1 MPTFAEFFA
10 GIGLVR
16 KAIEPLGWECAFA
29 NDISPKKAELYERAY
44 GGAHLIVDDIN
55 NLPETQLPP
64 GIDLFTASFPCID
77 LSLAGNRNGIDGRHS
92 SAFWPFLRLLRDYSE
107 TGTPKAVLLENVVGM
122 LTSNGGLDLSRIV
135 AGLNELGYKVDVVV
149 VDAKWF
155 VPQSRPRVFVIGL
168 LGDDDAMKAPVDSKP
183 TRIRPNAVRAF
194 QAAHQAA
201 NFGEI
206 PLPDP
211 PERSRE
217 SLSDLLEDVPYES
230 TLWWSDEDADRL
242 IRRMNPIH
250 RERVDRL
257 PDAGPN
263 GVATMF
269 RRVRSGRAV
278 GEVRVDGIAGCLR
291 TPLGGSSVQFLIDAR
306 DGSPRVRR
314 MTAREYARLQ
324 GAGDFPIE
332 VSERQAMYGFGDAV
346 CVPAVR
352 WLVQHAIGHLRNGTA
367 EQVVDRADKQPRL
380 LERRPIYD
388 TNAPNGSD
396 FRYPDPRRRDPFTVS
411 ERSAVMKKVK
421 GKNTAPE
428 LALRKAL
435 WAKGNRY
442 RLHVDKLAGKPDI
455 VFGKQKIAIF
465 VDGEFWHGKKLSS
478 DRLAE
483 MKPYWRNKIARN
495 MARDA
500 ANNKNLVESG
510 WQVVRVGEK
519 SIKRDVH
526 GIASLLDQLI
536 QDRVPDSLPAG
547 TEIHMPNAS

>member
-29 NDISPKKAELYERAY
+29 NDISPKKAEQYERAY

-211 PERSRE
+211 PERSPE
-217 SLSDLLEDVPYES
+217 SLSDLLEDVP
-230 TLWWSDEDADRL
+230 
-242 IRRMNPIH
+242 
-250 RERVDRL
+250 
-257 PDAGPN
+257 
-263 GVATMF
+263 
-269 RRVRSGRAV
+269 
-278 GEVRVDGIAGCLR
+278 
-291 TPLGGSSVQFLIDAR
+291 
-306 DGSPRVRR
+306 
-314 MTAREYARLQ
+314 
-324 GAGDFPIE
+324 
-332 VSERQAMYGFGDAV
+332 
-346 CVPAVR
+346 
-352 WLVQHAIGHLRNGTA
+352 
-367 EQVVDRADKQPRL
+367 
-380 LERRPIYD
+380 
-388 TNAPNGSD
+388 
-396 FRYPDPRRRDPFTVS
+396 
-411 ERSAVMKKVK
+411 
-421 GKNTAPE
+421 
-428 LALRKAL
+428 
-435 WAKGNRY
+435 
-442 RLHVDKLAGKPDI
+442 
-455 VFGKQKIAIF
+455 
-465 VDGEFWHGKKLSS
+465 
-478 DRLAE
+478 
-483 MKPYWRNKIARN
+483 
-495 MARDA
+495 
-500 ANNKNLVESG
+500 
-510 WQVVRVGEK
+510 
-519 SIKRDVH
+519 
-526 GIASLLDQLI
+526 
-536 QDRVPDSLPAG
+536 
-547 TEIHMPNAS
+547 

>member
-55 NLPETQLPP
+55 NLPETQMPP

-92 SAFWPFLRLLRDYSE
+92 SAFWPFLRLLRDYGE

-135 AGLNELGYKVDVVV
+135 AGLNELGYRVDVVV

-168 LGDDDAMKAPVDSKP
+168 LGDDYAMNTPVDSKP
-183 TRIRPNAVRAF
+183 TRLRPNAVRTF
-194 QAAHQAA
+194 QAAHPSA

-211 PERSRE
+211 PERALE
-217 SLSDLLEDVPYES
+217 SLSDLLEDIPYES
-230 TLWWSDEDADRL
+230 TLWWADEDADRL
-242 IRRMNPIH
+242 IRLMNPLH
-250 RERVDRL
+250 RERVENLVNAR
-257 PDAGPN
+257 GG

-291 TPLGGSSVQFLIDAR
+291 TPVGGSSIQFLVDAR
-306 DGSPRVRR
+306 GGSPRIRR
-314 MTAREYARLQ
+314 MSAREYARLQ
-324 GAGDFPIE
+324 GAGDYPIE

-352 WLVQHAIGHLRNGTA
+352 WLVKHAIGHLVNGRTQPA
-367 EQVVDRADKQPRL
+367 AARVGRQPRL
-380 LERRPIYD
+380 LERKPPYV
-388 TNAPNGSD
+388 TGKLNGSNY
-396 FRYPDPRRRDPFTVS
+396 RYPSAGRRDPFTVS

-428 LALRKAL
+428 VALRKAL
-435 WAKGNRY
+435 WARGKRY
-442 RLHVDKLAGKPDI
+442 RLHVDSVAGKPDI
-455 VFGKQKIAIF
+455 VFDKHKLAVF

-478 DRLAE
+478 ERLAE
-483 MKPYWRNKIARN
+483 MKPYWRDKIARTVE
-495 MARDA
+495 RDA
-500 ANNKNLVESG
+500 ANNQTLVKSG
-510 WQVVRVGEK
+510 WRVVRVGEK
-519 SIKRDVH
+519 SIARDLSGVVEVLEQ
-526 GIASLLDQLI
+526 LLIDH
-536 QDRVPDSLPAG
+536 VPHSAPVG
-547 TEIHMPNAS
+547 TEIHFPDGP

>member
-1 MPTFAEFFA
+1 MPKFAEFFA

-92 SAFWPFLRLLRDYSE
+92 SAFWPFLRLLRDYGE
-107 TGTPKAVLLENVVGM
+107 TGAPKAVLLENVVGM

-211 PERSRE
+211 PERPHE

-230 TLWWSDEDADRL
+230 TLWWADEDADRL
-242 IRRMNPIH
+242 IQRMNPRH
-250 RERVDRL
+250 RERVDQL
-257 PDAGPN
+257 ADADTN
-263 GVATMF
+263 GVAPMF

-278 GEVRVDGIAGCLR
+278 GEVRVDGVAGCLR
-291 TPLGGSSVQFLIDAR
+291 TPVGGSSIQFLVDAR
-306 DGSPRVRR
+306 GGSPRIRR

-324 GAGDFPIE
+324 GAGDFPID
-332 VSERQAMYGFGDAV
+332 VPDRQALYGFGDAV

-352 WLVQHAIGHLRNGTA
+352 WLVQHAIGHLANGTV
-367 EQVVDRADKQPRL
+367 EPVVGRAAKQPRL

-428 LALRKAL
+428 VALRKVL

-442 RLHVDKLAGKPDI
+442 RLHAGNLAGKPDI

-510 WQVVRVGEK
+510 WRVVRVGEK

>member
-1 MPTFAEFFA
+1 MPKFAEFFA

-77 LSLAGNRNGIDGRHS
+77 LSLAGNRNGIDGRYS

-168 LGDDDAMKAPVDSKP
+168 LGDDDVMKFPIDSMV
-183 TRIRPNAVRAF
+183 TRIRPKAVRAF
-194 QAAHQAA
+194 QAVHQTA

-211 PERSRE
+211 PVRSRE

-242 IRRMNPIH
+242 IQRMNPIH
-250 RERVDRL
+250 RERVNRL

-396 FRYPDPRRRDPFTVS
+396 FRYPDRRRRDPFTVS

-428 LALRKAL
+428 VALRKVL

-442 RLHVDKLAGKPDI
+442 RLHAGNLAGKPDI

-478 DRLAE
+478 GRLAE
-483 MKPYWRNKIARN
+483 MKPYWRKKIARN

-510 WQVVRVGEK
+510 WRVVRVGEK

-547 TEIHMPNAS
+547 TEIHMPNAF

>member
-77 LSLAGNRNGIDGRHS
+77 LSLAGNRNGIDGRYS

-135 AGLNELGYKVDVVV
+135 AGLNELEYKVDVVV

-242 IRRMNPIH
+242 IQRMNPIH

-352 WLVQHAIGHLRNGTA
+352 WLVKHAIGHLRNGTA

-380 LERRPIYD
+380 LERKPTYA
-388 TNAPNGSD
+388 TGSLNGSK
-396 FRYPDPRRRDPFTVS
+396 FTYANPRRRDPLTVS
-411 ERSAVMKKVK
+411 ERSEVMKKVK

-428 LALRKAL
+428 MALRKAL

-442 RLHVDKLAGKPDI
+442 RLHVNDLPGKPDL
-455 VFGKQKIAIF
+455 VFRRQKIAVF

-478 DRLAE
+478 ERLAE
-483 MKPYWRNKIARN
+483 MKPYWRKKIARN
-495 MARDA
+495 VARDA
-500 ANNKNLVESG
+500 TTNETLIDSG
-510 WQVVRVGEK
+510 WRVVRVGEK
-519 SIKRDVH
+519 SINRELGSVIDV
-526 GIASLLDQLI
+526 LDQLLLNS
-536 QDRVPDSLPAG
+536 VPLSVPAG
-547 TEIHMPNAS
+547 TEIHLPDVP

>member
-1 MPTFAEFFA
+1 MPKFAEFFA

-77 LSLAGNRNGIDGRHS
+77 LSLAGNRNGIDGRYS

-168 LGDDDAMKAPVDSKP
+168 LGDDDAMKTPVDSKP

-242 IRRMNPIH
+242 IQRMNPIH
-250 RERVDRL
+250 RERVNRL

-428 LALRKAL
+428 VALRKVL

-442 RLHVDKLAGKPDI
+442 RLHAGNLAGKPDI

-478 DRLAE
+478 GRLAE
-483 MKPYWRNKIARN
+483 MKPYWRKKIARN

-510 WQVVRVGEK
+510 WRVVRVGEK

-547 TEIHMPNAS
+547 TEIHMPNAF

>member
-1 MPTFAEFFA
+1 
-10 GIGLVR
+10 
-16 KAIEPLGWECAFA
+16 
-29 NDISPKKAELYERAY
+29 
-44 GGAHLIVDDIN
+44 
-55 NLPETQLPP
+55 
-64 GIDLFTASFPCID
+64 
-77 LSLAGNRNGIDGRHS
+77 
-92 SAFWPFLRLLRDYSE
+92 
-107 TGTPKAVLLENVVGM
+107 
-122 LTSNGGLDLSRIV
+122 
-135 AGLNELGYKVDVVV
+135 
-149 VDAKWF
+149 
-155 VPQSRPRVFVIGL
+155 
-168 LGDDDAMKAPVDSKP
+168 
-183 TRIRPNAVRAF
+183 
-194 QAAHQAA
+194 
-201 NFGEI
+201 
-206 PLPDP
+206 
-211 PERSRE
+211 
-217 SLSDLLEDVPYES
+217 
-230 TLWWSDEDADRL
+230 
-242 IRRMNPIH
+242 
-250 RERVDRL
+250 
-257 PDAGPN
+257 
-263 GVATMF
+263 MF

-428 LALRKAL
+428 VALRKVL

-442 RLHVDKLAGKPDI
+442 RLHAGNLAGKPDI

-510 WQVVRVGEK
+510 WRVVRVGEK

>member
-1 MPTFAEFFA
+1 MPKFAEFFA

-29 NDISPKKAELYERAY
+29 NDISPKKAELYELAY
-44 GGAHLIVDDIN
+44 GGEHLVVDNIN
-55 NLPETQLPP
+55 NLHESQLPP
-64 GIDLFTASFPCID
+64 GIELFTASFPCID

-107 TGTPKAVLLENVVGM
+107 TGAPKAVLLENVVGM
-122 LTSNGGLDLSRIV
+122 LTSSGGLDLARIV

-168 LGDDDAMKAPVDSKP
+168 LEDDNAMKSPVDSRS

-194 QAAHQAA
+194 QAAHLAA

-211 PERSRE
+211 PERSPV
-217 SLSDLLEDVPYES
+217 SLLGVLEGVASDS
-230 TLWWSDEDADRL
+230 ASWWPDEDANRL
-242 IRRMNPIH
+242 IQRMNPLH
-250 RERVDRL
+250 RERVENL
-257 PDAGPN
+257 AAAGGD

-278 GEVRVDGIAGCLR
+278 GEVRVDGLAGCLR
-291 TPLGGSSVQFLIDAR
+291 TPLGGSSIQFLVDAR
-306 DGSPRVRR
+306 GGSPRIRR

-324 GAGDFPIE
+324 GAGDYPIE

-352 WLVQHAIGHLRNGTA
+352 WLVKHAFGHFVGGTG
-367 EQVVDRADKQPRL
+367 EPTTIPSTKQARL
-380 LERRPIYD
+380 LERNTAASSD
-388 TNAPNGSD
+388 DANGSR
-396 FRYPDPRRRDPFTVS
+396 FVYERAPRRDTLTIS

-421 GKNTAPE
+421 GKDTKPE
-428 LALRKAL
+428 MSLRKAL

-455 VFGKQKIAIF
+455 VFGKQKLAIF

-478 DRLAE
+478 ERLAE
-483 MKPYWRNKIARN
+483 MKPYWRDKIGRN
-495 MARDA
+495 VERDA
-500 ANNKNLVESG
+500 ANNKALVESG
-510 WQVVRVGEK
+510 WRVVRVGER
-519 SIKRDVH
+519 SVNRDLSGVVEVLEQ
-526 GIASLLDQLI
+526 LLQN
-536 QDRVPDSLPAG
+536 RVPDSAPAG
-547 TEIHMPNAS
+547 TEIHLPDES

>member
-1 MPTFAEFFA
+1 MPEFAEFFA

-16 KAIEPLGWECAFA
+16 KAIEPLGWECVFA

-55 NLPETQLPP
+55 NLPETQLSP

-92 SAFWPFLRLLRDYSE
+92 SAFWPFLRLLRDYGE

-135 AGLNELGYKVDVVV
+135 AGLNELGYRVDVVV

-168 LGDDDAMKAPVDSKP
+168 LKDDGAMKTPVDSTP
-183 TRIRPNAVRAF
+183 TRLRPNAVRAF
-194 QAAHQAA
+194 QAAHHSA
-201 NFGEI
+201 NFGEV

-211 PERSRE
+211 PQRSPV
-217 SLSDLLEDVPYES
+217 SLPEILDDVLLDSSAWWPEKDVV
-230 TLWWSDEDADRL
+230 RL
-242 IRRMNPIH
+242 IDRMNPIH
-250 RERVDRL
+250 RERVEQL
-257 PDAGPN
+257 AEAGAN

-278 GEVRVDGIAGCLR
+278 GEVRVDGVAGCLR
-291 TPLGGSSVQFLIDAR
+291 TPLGGSSIQFLVDAR
-306 DGSPRVRR
+306 GGSPRIRR

-324 GAGDFPIE
+324 GAGDYPIE

-352 WLVQHAIGHLRNGTA
+352 WLVKHAFGHLVGGTGEPTTVPA
-367 EQVVDRADKQPRL
+367 TQQPRL
-380 LERRPIYD
+380 LERKSPVTRD
-388 TNAPNGSD
+388 ARNGSG
-396 FRYPDPRRRDPFTVS
+396 FIYESVQRRDPLTIS
-411 ERSAVMKKVK
+411 GRSAVMKKIK

-428 LALRKAL
+428 MSLRKAL

-455 VFGKQKIAIF
+455 VFGKQKIAVF

-478 DRLAE
+478 ERLAE
-483 MKPYWRNKIARN
+483 MKPYWRDKIARN

-500 ANNKNLVESG
+500 ANNETLIESG
-510 WQVVRVGEK
+510 WRVVRVGER
-519 SIKRDVH
+519 SVNRDLNGVVEFLEQ
-526 GIASLLDQLI
+526 LL
-536 QDRVPDSLPAG
+536 QDRVPYSAPAG
-547 TEIHMPNAS
+547 TEIHLPDVS

>member
-1 MPTFAEFFA
+1 MPKFAEFFA

-44 GGAHLIVDDIN
+44 GGAHLKVDDIN

-64 GIDLFTASFPCID
+64 DIDLFTASFPCID

-92 SAFWPFLRLLRDYSE
+92 SAFWPFLRLLRDYGE

-135 AGLNELGYKVDVVV
+135 AGLNELGYTVDVVV

-168 LGDDDAMKAPVDSKP
+168 LGDDHVMKFPIDSTP
-183 TRIRPNAVRAF
+183 TRIRPKAVRAF
-194 QAAHQAA
+194 QAAHQTA

-211 PERSRE
+211 PVRSPE
-217 SLSDLLEDVPYES
+217 SLLEILDDVPSESSLWWPDEDVN
-230 TLWWSDEDADRL
+230 RL
-242 IRRMNPIH
+242 LQRMNPLH
-250 RERVDRL
+250 RERVDQL
-257 PDAGPN
+257 ADAGGN

-278 GEVRVDGIAGCLR
+278 GEVRVDGVAGCLR
-291 TPLGGSSVQFLIDAR
+291 TPVGGSSIQFLVDAR
-306 DGSPRVRR
+306 GGSPRVRR

-352 WLVQHAIGHLRNGTA
+352 WLVQQAMGHLVDGLTKPGVG
-367 EQVVDRADKQPRL
+367 QVVKQPRL
-380 LERRPIYD
+380 LERKPLYATDAR
-388 TNAPNGSD
+388 NGSD
-396 FRYPDPRRRDPFTVS
+396 FRYANARRRDPLTVS
-411 ERSAVMKKVK
+411 ERSAVMKRVK

-428 LALRKAL
+428 MSLRKAL
-435 WAKGNRY
+435 WAKGDRY
-442 RLHVDKLAGKPDI
+442 RLHAGDLPGKPDI
-455 VFGKQKIAIF
+455 VFRKQKIAVF

-478 DRLAE
+478 ERLAE
-483 MKPYWRNKIARN
+483 MKPYWRNKIGRN
-495 MARDA
+495 IARDA
-500 ANNKNLVESG
+500 VTNQTLVELG
-510 WQVVRVGEK
+510 WRVVRFGEK
-519 SIKRDVH
+519 SISRDLGGV
-526 GIASLLDQLI
+526 IDVLDQLLLNC
-536 QDRVPDSLPAG
+536 VPDSVPAG
-547 TEIHMPNAS
+547 TEIHLPDVP

>member
-1 MPTFAEFFA
+1 MPKFAEFFA

-77 LSLAGNRNGIDGRHS
+77 LSLAGNRNGIDGRYS

-155 VPQSRPRVFVIGL
+155 LPQSRPRVFVIGL

-242 IRRMNPIH
+242 IQRMNPIH
-250 RERVDRL
+250 RDRVNRL

-388 TNAPNGSD
+388 TNVPNGSD

-428 LALRKAL
+428 VALRKVL

-442 RLHVDKLAGKPDI
+442 RLHAGNLAGKPDI

-478 DRLAE
+478 GRLAE
-483 MKPYWRNKIARN
+483 MKPYWRKKIARN

-510 WQVVRVGEK
+510 WRVVRVGEK

-547 TEIHMPNAS
+547 TEIHMPNAF